1 MFSKKIPQRSCI
13 ACRGRENWTDLI
25 RTVLV
30 DNLIRVD
37 EDHRMQGRGA
47 WLHRSCYLIAI
58 ERRAFNRAFN
68 TETQLNTQAVADYL
82 KGLSNF

>member
-1 MFSKKIPQRSCI
+1 MFNKKIPQRSCI
-13 ACRGRENWTDLI
+13 ACRDRENWTDLI
-25 RTVLV
+25 RTVLI
-30 DNLIRVD
+30 DNQVRVD

-47 WLHRSCYLIAI
+47 WLHRSCYEIAI

-68 TETQLNTQAVADYL
+68 YEAQLNTQAVADYL

>member
-25 RTVLV
+25 RTVLIDDEV
-30 DNLIRVD
+30 KVD

-47 WLHRSCYLIAI
+47 WLHRSCYEIAI

-68 TETQLNTQAVADYL
+68 NESPLNTQAVDDYL
-82 KGLSNF
+82 KRLSNS